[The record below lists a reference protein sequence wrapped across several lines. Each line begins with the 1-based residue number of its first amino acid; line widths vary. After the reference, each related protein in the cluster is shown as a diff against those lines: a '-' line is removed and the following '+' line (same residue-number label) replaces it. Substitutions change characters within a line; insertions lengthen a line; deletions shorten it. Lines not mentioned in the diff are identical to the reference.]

1 MTRTKKSKLDNHHH
15 QEEQEE
21 LIPGLPD
28 HLSLLCLYRVNKPNL
43 LYSVCHSWRKIIYS
57 PNFPPFLSLYAIL
70 SPPINNKSHL
80 VSNSIHIS
88 SFDPISS
95 KWNSIAPSIPLL
107 NSPPFLLHHPSFLS
121 RQLPIQSVTL
131 SNTLVFV
138 SGTTNNLIPAL
149 SNPLI
154 FNPLSNKWSLGPQIN
169 HPRRWCATGVV
180 HGSLYIAS
188 GIGSRYNRD
197 VAQSA
202 ERWCCSEDSS
212 SRNYWEKISS
222 LKDGRF
228 SREAIEAVGWR
239 GKLMMVNVKGN
250 AVKEGVLYNVE
261 TDTWEDMPQGILI
274 GWNGPTTTMD
284 EEEIYTVD
292 ERKGVLKRYNVN
304 LDVWE
309 SIIESRDLIGAVQ
322 ITARGGKICVVC
334 GGGNGILVVDLLV
347 EPVKMW
353 VLEPPPPPDLQVV
366 GIHILPRMSCSCNES
381 EL

>member
-1 MTRTKKSKLDNHHH
+1 MTRTKKSKIDYQ
-15 QEEQEE
+15 QEEQEQ

-28 HLSLLCLYRVNKPNL
+28 HLSLLCLHRVNKPNL
-43 LYSVCHSWRKIIYS
+43 LYSVCHSWRKLIYS

-70 SPPINNKSHL
+70 SPKRNNKDPA
-80 VSNSIHIS
+80 SNSIQIS

-95 KWNSIAPSIPLL
+95 KWNPIPSSITPL

-149 SNPLI
+149 SHPLI
-154 FNPLSNKWSLGPQIN
+154 FNPLLNKWSLGPQID

-197 VAQSA
+197 VAKSA
-202 ERWCCSEDSS
+202 ERWCCSEDS

-250 AVKEGVLYNVE
+250 AVKEGVLYNVG

-304 LDVWE
+304 LDTWE

-334 GGGNGILVVDLLV
+334 SGGNGILVVDLLV

-366 GIHILPRMSCSCNES
+366 GIHILPRMCNTSES
-381 EL
+381 ESEF

>member
-1 MTRTKKSKLDNHHH
+1 MNKTQKTSKQQNQFDD
-15 QEEQEE
+15 QEQE
-21 LIPGLPD
+21 LLPGLPD
-28 HLSLLCLYRVNKPNL
+28 DLSLLCLCKVKKPNL
-43 LYSVCHSWRKIIYS
+43 LYSVCHSWRKLIYS

-70 SPPINNKSHL
+70 SPINKTHL
-80 VSNSIHIS
+80 PNSSNSIQIS

-95 KWNSIAPSIPLL
+95 KWNSVSTSIP
-107 NSPPFLLHHPSFLS
+107 SPFLLHHPSFLS

-138 SGTTNNLIPAL
+138 SGTTSNLAPAL

-154 FNPLSNKWSLGPQIN
+154 FNPVKNQWSFGPAIE

-180 HGSLYIAS
+180 RGSLYIAS
-188 GIGSRYNRD
+188 GIGSHYNRD

-202 ERWCCSEDSS
+202 ERWSGNC
-212 SRNYWEKISS
+212 WEKISP

-228 SREAIEAVGWR
+228 SREAVEAVGWR

-261 TDTWEDMPQGILI
+261 NNTWEDIPRGIMI

-284 EEEIYTVD
+284 EDVIYTVD
-292 ERKGVLKRYNVN
+292 ERKGILRRYNHN

-309 SIIESRDLIGAVQ
+309 NIIESRDLIGAVQ
-322 ITARGGKICVVC
+322 ITARAGKVCVVC
-334 GGGNGILVVDLLV
+334 SGGNGILVVDLLV
-347 EPVKMW
+347 KPAKMW
-353 VLEPPPPPDLQVV
+353 VLEPPPPPGYQVV
-366 GIHILPRMSCSCNES
+366 GIHILPRMCTPNQDSN
-381 EL
+381 